1 MGTEENKAVVR
12 RFMHEVLAEGNL
24 EVADEVL
31 APNYMNLAMGGA
43 DLASVKAMAAATH
56 AALKGQRFEDEEL
69 VAEGDAV
76 FARFNYVLT
85 LPDGSTSEARTLS
98 YYRIADGKIVLNDV
112 MFDPDLMQVLGPLLA
127 PPSD

>member
-112 MFDPDLMQVLGPLLA
+112 
-127 PPSD
+127 

>member
-1 MGTEENKAVVR
+1 MGAEENKAVVR

-112 MFDPDLMQVLGPLLA
+112 MFDPDLMQVLGQLLA